1 MDERQ
6 PSESVR
12 SYIKFLKKSFPN
24 IKTTYIFGSYVKGS
38 AHVDSD
44 IDIAVIFNDI
54 KDSFELQVELM
65 KIRRKYDSRI
75 EPHVFRA
82 TDFNSSHPLAQE
94 IISTG
99 IEIQ

>member
-6 PSESVR
+6 PSASVIN
-12 SYIKFLKKSFPN
+12 YIKFLKKAFPN
-24 IKTTYIFGSYVKGS
+24 VKRAYVFGSHVKGS

-44 IDIAVIFNDI
+44 IDIAVIFDEIN
-54 KDSFELQVELM
+54 DSFELQVELM

-75 EPHVFRA
+75 EPHVFRVS
-82 TDFNSSHPLAQE
+82 DFNSSHPLADE

-99 IEIQ
+99 VEIH

>member
-6 PSESVR
+6 PSTSVR
-12 SYIKFLKKSFPN
+12 NYIKFVKKSFPN
-24 IKTTYIFGSYVKGS
+24 VRRIYIFGSYVKGS

-44 IDIAVIFNDI
+44 IDIAVIFDDI

-65 KIRRKYDSRI
+65 KIRRRYDSRI
-75 EPHVFRA
+75 EPHVFRS

-99 IEIQ
+99 IELQ